1 MQHDYS
7 TWDMARRIVTLH
19 GAKSMHGACDVAQ
32 HPSLYRDVD
41 PRDRI
46 AEVVDATNA
55 LHDPLLM
62 SSPKGAEGTTEPLP
76 NR

>member
-19 GAKSMHGACDVAQ
+19 GSKSMHGARDVAQ
-32 HPSLYRDVD
+32 HPSLYRDAD

-46 AEVVDATNA
+46 VEVVRAMD
-55 LHDPLLM
+55 LLL
-62 SSPKGAEGTTEPLP
+62 SDDGNGTVH
-76 NR
+76 